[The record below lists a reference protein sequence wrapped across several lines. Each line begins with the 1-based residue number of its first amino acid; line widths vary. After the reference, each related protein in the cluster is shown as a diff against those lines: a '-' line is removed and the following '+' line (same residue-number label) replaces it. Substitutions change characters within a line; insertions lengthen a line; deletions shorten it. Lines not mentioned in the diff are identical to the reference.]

1 MTRATL
7 AQASAW
13 LLALRV
19 PFASNESSTESKL
32 IVRPIA
38 ASMLKSYDA
47 SAFRAESREAVAAT
61 LKFFREPD
69 IRERL
74 DVWVRINAPETVE
87 VMAPEALVAPIEHS
101 ARWDYSRFL
110 RAPDDTTAIRALGA
124 LRSREPVG
132 FDWVVRNDHAAAGYA
147 VQRGWRPTPTDTEL
161 ASDWDDEVGIRAK
174 ARQVRALPRGTPFE
188 AAVQDRALHLLV
200 YLVKTHAPQHFDLL
214 LDELRGEVVPVPV
227 AFPPEVTLYGEIL

>member
-13 LLALRV
+13 LLLVRAQFDIKEDARD
-19 PFASNESSTESKL
+19 AKL
-32 IVRPIA
+32 AVRPIA
-38 ASMLKSYDA
+38 ASLIKTYDA
-47 SAFRAESREAVAAT
+47 AAFRDESREAVSAT

-87 VMAPEALVAPIEHS
+87 VMEPEAAIAPIEQT

-110 RAPDDTTAIRALGA
+110 RATDDTTAIRALGA
-124 LRSREPVG
+124 LRTREPAG
-132 FDWVVRNDHAAAGYA
+132 FDWVVRHDHAAAGYA
-147 VQRGWRPTPTDTEL
+147 VQRGWRPTPTDQEL
-161 ASDWDDEVGIRAK
+161 AGDWDDESGIRAR
-174 ARQVRALPRGTPFE
+174 ARQVRALPRGTQFE
-188 AAVQDRALHLLV
+188 ASVQDRALHLLV
-200 YLVKTHAPQHFDLL
+200 FLVKTHAPQHFDTL

-227 AFPPEVTLYGEIL
+227 AFSNDASLFGEI